1 MRERGID
8 ERGFWCVPLD
18 GTSWIHLPKL
28 LNSAL
33 QRDGSFVPMTQ
44 LCTHCTHLGTLDF
57 LHNALAYKQ
66 LEMFGMTTR
75 AVARGRSRQT
85 LDKLSVCDS
94 HNLFCNS
101 HLCYKFPALS
111 PHTARVTFLCLD
123 TLDRVWAFNLVLYCW
138 DDIVIFVVRKPTA
151 AITHLILSDKGCVR
165 LHAIYPRICAWM
177 GAMLCGILAVM
188 LWAALKCTT
197 ISHLSQAAAAF
208 IYWLIYS

>member
-1 MRERGID
+1 MLSFEWQTQGRPLNSFIVGFKTLHFKKYKSYSQMNEGERGID

-44 LCTHCTHLGTLDF
+44 LCTHCTHLGTFDF

-66 LEMFGMTTR
+66 LEMLFGMTMR
-75 AVARGRSRQT
+75 AVARGRSGQT
-85 LDKLSVCDS
+85 LDKPSLYDS

-111 PHTARVTFLCLD
+111 PPYRTRDFSVFSD
-123 TLDRVWAFNLVLYCW
+123 TLE
-138 DDIVIFVVRKPTA
+138 RKVNSPWPEFE
-151 AITHLILSDKGCVR
+151 HLILCCIVG
-165 LHAIYPRICAWM
+165 M
-177 GAMLCGILAVM
+177 ILWFSLYASRQQQ
-188 LWAALKCTT
+188 
-197 ISHLSQAAAAF
+197 SH
-208 IYWLIYS
+208 IWY